1 MYEHRSLFPDFLII
15 FRSSESATLSKFVA
29 MATALELP
37 EDGEKAVKEKQ
48 KSSGRLDEQPS
59 SREASRSSSRQD
71 SRESS
76 RPSSRA
82 SSRQSCRSSSPDITN
97 LDSHY
102 ENRPYESAF
111 KPIRE
116 AFTARNSNS
125 QMASTVP
132 DNSDSRTHS
141 DNVCI
146 EPSTVHSNELLQTDP
161 FRRLSRQP
169 REFNPSPERLRPKT
183 QRNSKSTEQ
192 TSPNRSSVLANV
204 TVRPK
209 VIEPPAERSTHQNK
223 YVGESLRT
231 RQESNFSKYDD
242 LENKV
247 PLGNRITYRS
257 GDGVTNVT
265 HRVHQDLKY
274 MHQTSKPKLAR
285 PIPEPVSC
293 SVGQGQ
299 RSRTNIS
306 SVSLA
311 TEYNDLPDSL
321 DVENQCPQDYV
332 NSATVQSNSRQ
343 KESLRESNTNTYRY
357 ERNDL
362 LCHSYKDQNLSTTSR
377 TTEPVKRTTNK
388 GEIATSQIVRER
400 SNNTVAS
407 SGVYDTSKESQ
418 GHHGKFTLSSSTRR
432 NVTHTSNEQSRLQ
445 GSRSSVSKHSASI
458 PGASKQYGISRNQD
472 SGFDSPHIDQ

>member
-1 MYEHRSLFPDFLII
+1 
-15 FRSSESATLSKFVA
+15 

-37 EDGEKAVKEKQ
+37 EDGETAVKEKQ
-48 KSSGRLDEQPS
+48 KSSSGRLDKQSS

-71 SRESS
+71 SRGSS
-76 RPSSRA
+76 QQSSRA
-82 SSRQSCRSSSPDITN
+82 SSRQSSRSSSPDLTN

-102 ENRPYESAF
+102 ENRPNASAF

-116 AFTARNSNS
+116 PFTARNSSS
-125 QMASTVP
+125 QTASTVP
-132 DNSDSRTHS
+132 DNSGSRTHS
-141 DNVCI
+141 DNVSM
-146 EPSTVHSNELLQTDP
+146 EPSSVHSSELLQTDP

-183 QRNSKSTEQ
+183 QTNLKSTEC

-223 YVGESLRT
+223 SVGEPL
-231 RQESNFSKYDD
+231 SNFSKYDD
-242 LENKV
+242 LENEV
-247 PLGNRITYRS
+247 PLGNRITYRF
-257 GDGVTNVT
+257 GDAVTNVT
-265 HRVHQDLKY
+265 HRVHKDLKY
-274 MHQTSKPKLAR
+274 THETSKSEHALT
-285 PIPEPVSC
+285 IPEPFSC
-293 SVGQGQ
+293 SGGHGQ

-332 NSATVQSNSRQ
+332 SQATGQNNCRQ
-343 KESLRESNTNTYRY
+343 KENLRESNTNMYRY

-362 LCHSYKDQNLSTTSR
+362 LRHSYKDQNLSTTSR
-377 TTEPVKRTTNK
+377 TTEPIKRTTNK
-388 GEIATSQIVRER
+388 GDIVTGQMARER
-400 SNNTVAS
+400 LDKTVAS
-407 SGVYDTSKESQ
+407 SGVYGTSKAKER
-418 GHHGKFTLSSSTRR
+418 HGKSTLSSSLRR
-432 NVTHTSNEQSRLQ
+432 NVTHRSDEQSRLQ
-445 GSRSSVSKHSASI
+445 GSKSSVSKHSGSI
-458 PGASKQYGISRNQD
+458 PGASKQYSISRNQD